1 MIDILKKILHL
12 FIFKKSYSQDNEDLF
27 LVNYFQKREKG
38 FYVDLGCHH
47 PKRFSNTY
55 LLYKKGW
62 SGINID
68 FNKLTIFLFNF
79 FRLRDQNINAVIS
92 ISDDPIIFFE
102 FYESALNGILSQERV
117 SELKKLGFKVKR
129 KKTIRPITIQEVIE
143 KYSLS
148 KRHIDFLKID
158 VEGLDFEII
167 KNVELNKLDIEL
179 LMIEKSSKKENENII
194 KYLRIY
200 SYDIIYK
207 TQRNFIFKKFLK
219 IE

>member
-1 MIDILKKILHL
+1 M
-12 FIFKKSYSQDNEDLF
+12 
-27 LVNYFQKREKG
+27 
-38 FYVDLGCHH
+38 
-47 PKRFSNTY
+47 
-55 LLYKKGW
+55 
-62 SGINID
+62 
-68 FNKLTIFLFNF
+68 
-79 FRLRDQNINAVIS
+79 IS

-129 KKTIRPITIQEVIE
+129 KTIRPITIQEVIE

-219 IE
+219 KEKWLN